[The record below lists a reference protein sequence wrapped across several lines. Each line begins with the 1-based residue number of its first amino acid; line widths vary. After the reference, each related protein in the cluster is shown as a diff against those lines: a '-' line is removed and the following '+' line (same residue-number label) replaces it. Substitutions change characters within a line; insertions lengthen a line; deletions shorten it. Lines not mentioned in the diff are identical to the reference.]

1 MARTHIHKYQ
11 TRYHA
16 QTTYSRAIRARGDF
30 VFMRGQVGALPD
42 GALNGEGDPGAQA
55 DQACRNID
63 RWMEEAGGSLADVCK
78 LTVYVTDIS
87 YRPLRFMRR
96 STAGSTVCIT
106 VRPMWSCKGLRTRVC
121 RSKSMQWA

>member
-16 QTTYSRAIRARGDF
+16 QVTYSRAIRARGDF

-63 RWMEEAGGSLADVCK
+63 RWMEEAGTGLVR
-78 LTVYVTDIS
+78 LLQFPIIGII
-87 YRPLRFMRR
+87 LRGR
-96 STAGSTVCIT
+96 TARV
-106 VRPMWSCKGLRTRVC
+106 GLWERFPWQRGVIQLWIRFLMERTR
-121 RSKSMQWA
+121 